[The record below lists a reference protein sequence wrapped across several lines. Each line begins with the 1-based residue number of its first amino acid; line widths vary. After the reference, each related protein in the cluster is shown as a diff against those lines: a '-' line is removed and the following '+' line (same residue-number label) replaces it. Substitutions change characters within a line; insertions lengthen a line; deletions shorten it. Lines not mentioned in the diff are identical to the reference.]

1 MFFDFLCGVF
11 EAFLGMIWIIIMSA
25 CFFGPILLAVF
36 VSAGFILLYFIT
48 IPLAG
53 GLWSICDWI

>member
-1 MFFDFLCGVF
+1 MFFDFLCGVC
-11 EAFLGMIWIIIMSA
+11 EAFLGMIWIIIMCA
-25 CFFGPILLAVF
+25 CFFGPILLAIF

-53 GLWSICDWI
+53 GLWSISDWV